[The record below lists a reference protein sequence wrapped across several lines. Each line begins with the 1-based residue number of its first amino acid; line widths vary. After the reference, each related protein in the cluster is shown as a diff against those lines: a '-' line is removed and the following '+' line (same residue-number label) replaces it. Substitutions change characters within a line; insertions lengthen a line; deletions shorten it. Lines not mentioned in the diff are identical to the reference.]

1 MKKTIIIM
9 LALLALCTPI
19 FAGGQSENTAAKP
32 TASIAPTLNADGSFH
47 LPIVDSPKEF
57 TIFLN
62 FNNMPFDSN
71 WKVWKKLAAD
81 TNVSFKSVISQS
93 NSNETEAYNLMLS

>member
-19 FAGGQSENTAAKP
+19 FAGGQSENTAAKS

-71 WKVWKKLAAD
+71 C
-81 TNVSFKSVISQS
+81 TPRH
-93 NSNETEAYNLMLS
+93 NLPPATPPPPQPLPC